1 MTTIDALDAVY
12 PDARFVMTH
21 RDLGH
26 VLPSVCALKDAL
38 GSPLAHTLD
47 LHALGRHETDLWSR
61 SLRTTIEFRDGGRE
75 DRFFDVGFAEMQDD
89 PLRAIE
95 RLYDELGDELTA
107 ETRARMDTW
116 WRESGDERRRG
127 PRPDPARYGLDLDA
141 LRNEFAFY
149 HERFGITVERG

>member
-38 GSPLAHTLD
+38 GSPLARELD

-61 SLRTTIEFRDGGRE
+61 SLRTTMDFRDHDRE
-75 DRFFDVGFAEMQDD
+75 GRFFDLGFAEMQDD
-89 PLRAIE
+89 PIDAME
-95 RLYDELGDELTA
+95 RLYRELGDELTV
-107 ETRARMDTW
+107 ETRTRMQAW
-116 WRESGDERRRG
+116 WRDSGEERHRG
-127 PRPDPARYGLDLDA
+127 PRPDPNRYGLHLDV
-141 LRNEFAFY
+141 LRGDFAFY
-149 HERFGITVERG
+149 HERFGVPTG